1 MKTQHLSASVAR
13 AALLILMMGGA
24 TSVMAQSSKANK
36 EAKAAAKAQKKES
49 TDAMVKR
56 QSRGAMQGPHQTL
69 AMAYRDN
76 LANFAR
82 ALRQQVNASKTVNLD
97 LARPAVAEMRRSF
110 EEMRTHHRSQLAS
123 MSDQAMPSAATK
135 EQLEARLSSLGE
147 HLSALNAEVNMGSPN
162 ATTVSTHLTE
172 IINQCAG
179 MSGWYKSGDARKA
192 K

>member
-1 MKTQHLSASVAR
+1 MKTRDLTASAAR
-13 AALLILMMGGA
+13 AALLMLLMGGV
-24 TSVMAQSSKANK
+24 TPLMAQSTKANK
-36 EAKAAAKAQKKES
+36 EGKAAAKADRKES
-49 TDAMVKR
+49 SDAKAR
-56 QSRGAMQGPHQTL
+56 RDTQRTMQGPHQTL

-123 MSDQAMPSAATK
+123 MSDQAMPSAAMK
-135 EQLEARLSSLGE
+135 EQVETRLSSLGE
-147 HLSALNAEVNMGSPN
+147 HLSALNAEVNLGSPN
-162 ATTVSTHLTE
+162 ANSVSTHLTE

-179 MSGWYKSGDARKA
+179 MSGWYRSGDVRKV